1 MNTMKSYLPHAFTLC
16 VCGFL
21 LAVPTLATAQWPA
34 YTWLFTVS
42 TSDSTSGT
50 LGVFGTQAGASNGY
64 DTMDRLVDPANRAFI
79 GVLWVEG
86 ANRWAGPS
94 GAYAHDIRA
103 PAAHMSWGLKVWLDP
118 SDASD
123 SGILLTWHP
132 GVVGVPDG
140 YLTTLRVQRTP
151 TGVSL
156 PVTSWDLSA
165 QPVGQVVL
173 PAVRTSDPHYGYW
186 LLLDVIVPEPSGLLA
201 LAGGIS
207 GMLALRRRG

>member
-1 MNTMKSYLPHAFTLC
+1 VNTTRFYILRALPLC
-16 VCGFL
+16 ICAL
-21 LAVPTLATAQWPA
+21 LLPFSTPATADWPT

-42 TSDSTSGT
+42 TSDSSAGT

-64 DTMDRLVDPANRAFI
+64 DTMDRLVDPANKAFV
-79 GVLWVEG
+79 GTFWVEG
-86 ANRWAGPS
+86 ANGWEGPS
-94 GAYAHDIRA
+94 GVYAHDIRS
-103 PAAHMSWGLKVWLDP
+103 PAAHRSWGLLMWLDL
-118 SDASD
+118 SEAGD
-123 SGILLTWHP
+123 SRILLTWHP

-151 TGVSL
+151 TGVTL